1 MGSANTPAVIHVL
14 AVLQDSW
21 RGKITGFNA
30 GPVEGV
36 PVIRAIVVMAV
47 INPPAS
53 NWKATQGFHT
63 HSSL

>member
-14 AVLQDSW
+14 AVMQDSW
-21 RGKITGFNA
+21 RGKITGFSA

-36 PVIRAIVVMAV
+36 PVIRATVVMAV
-47 INPPAS
+47 INSPVS